1 MNRLERLEFFNRCA
15 SDWDKEVDEEEFS
28 KLKKV
33 IKIADIKRGERVLDV
48 GCGTGIFLP
57 LLKEAAGKKGEV
69 VALDFSSNM
78 LKKAKEK
85 FGEQFRY
92 IQAEAENMPLE
103 DSSFD
108 KVISFASFPHF
119 SDKKK
124 AISEIWRVLRP
135 GGKLLIA
142 HPASRK
148 RINSIHRE
156 IGGAVRNDTIPNNEK
171 ITDLFKKAGFT
182 NVKITNSPNF
192 YSLFATK

>member
-1 MNRLERLEFFNRCA
+1 MNRHEFFDRCA
-15 SDWDKEVDEEEFS
+15 ADWDKRIDEEELLR
-28 KLKKV
+28 LKK
-33 IKIADIKRGERVLDV
+33 IIEIADIKMGERVLDV

-135 GGKLLIA
+135 GGRFLIA

-171 ITDLFKKAGFT
+171 MINLLRKVCFT
-182 NVKITNSPNF
+182 NIKITNSPNF
-192 YSLFATK
+192 YSIFATK